1 MTNQVF
7 RATAALVLL
16 TASLPA
22 LAASA
27 TATRSW
33 QYKPESDAGLTVR
46 NLMGDVRVERGT
58 NPGIHVTA
66 STTVETTSQAE
77 AERLVEL
84 IDFRTSDV
92 GAGSRFDV
100 RLPRQHFPKLYWEK
114 GASTWFS
121 LSYVEH
127 LGERI
132 RLVGDRDD
140 APLVRVDLVIRAP
153 AGARLDVS
161 NAFGDARAQ
170 GFSGTLRLDGGSGL
184 LSSTGG
190 EGEVELDNGSGEV
203 VVSGHRGRVV
213 ADTGSGD
220 VKIADCECEV
230 VADTG
235 SGSVDIQRGKG
246 SVSADTGSGDVDV
259 ADFAG
264 PFAAD
269 TGSGSVKARGLA
281 NVKRLEVDTG
291 SGSVNVE
298 GDLSALE
305 RVAIDTGSGSVTLRS
320 SAQPSL
326 ELRIDTGSGDIDVS
340 APGAAIRERDDVTY
354 VRMRDGAHGGDID
367 TGSGSVTVDFR

>member
-1 MTNQVF
+1 MKNVF
-7 RATAALVLL
+7 RATAALALL
-16 TASLPA
+16 TATLPA

-33 QYKPESDAGLTVR
+33 QYKPESNAGLTVR

-58 NPGIHVTA
+58 APGIHVTA
-66 STTVETTSQAE
+66 NTTIETASQAE
-77 AERLVEL
+77 AERLIKLV
-84 IDFRTSDV
+84 DFRTSDV

-100 RLPRQHFPKLYWEK
+100 RLPRQHFPKLYWDK
-114 GASTWFS
+114 GATAWFS

-132 RLVGDRDD
+132 RLVADRDE

-153 AGARLDVS
+153 AGARLEVD
-161 NAFGDARAQ
+161 NTFGDARAQ

-184 LSSTGG
+184 LSSAGG

-203 VVSGHRGRVV
+203 VVNGHRGRVV
-213 ADTGSGD
+213 ADTGSGE
-220 VKIADCECEV
+220 VKITDCECEI

-235 SGSVDIQRGKG
+235 SGSVDVERGKG

-259 ADFAG
+259 TGFAG

-269 TGSGSVKARGLA
+269 TGSGSVKARGLTD
-281 NVKRLEVDTG
+281 VRSLEVDTG
-291 SGSVNVE
+291 SGSVNIE

-326 ELRIDTGSGDIDVS
+326 ELRVDTGSGDIDVS
-340 APGAAIRERDDVTY
+340 APGASTRERDDVTY
-354 VRMRDGAHGGDID
+354 VRMRDGVHGGEID

>member
-1 MTNQVF
+1 MKKIF
-7 RATAALVLL
+7 RATAALALL
-16 TASLPA
+16 TATLPA

-33 QYKPESDAGLTVR
+33 QYKPESNAGLVVR

-58 NPGIHVTA
+58 APGIHVTA
-66 STTVETTSQAE
+66 NTTIETTSQAE
-77 AERLVEL
+77 AERLIKLV
-84 IDFRTSDV
+84 DFRTSDV

-100 RLPRQHFPKLYWEK
+100 HLPRQHFPKLYWDK
-114 GASTWFS
+114 GAATWFS

-153 AGARLDVS
+153 EGAKLEVD
-161 NAFGDARAQ
+161 NTFGDARAQ
-170 GFSGTLRLDGGSGL
+170 GYSGTLRLDGGSGL

-190 EGEVELDNGSGEV
+190 QGEVELDNGSGEA

-220 VKIADCECEV
+220 VKITDCECEI

-235 SGSVDIQRGKG
+235 SGSVDVERGKG

-259 ADFAG
+259 TDFAG

-269 TGSGSVKARGLA
+269 TGSGAVKARGLT
-281 NVKRLEVDTG
+281 NVKSLEVDTG

-326 ELRIDTGSGDIDVS
+326 EIRIDTGSGDVDVS
-340 APGAAIRERDDVTY
+340 APGATTRERNDVTY
-354 VRMRDGAHGGDID
+354 VRMRDGAHGGEID

>member
-1 MTNQVF
+1 MKNFF
-7 RATAALVLL
+7 RAAAALALL
-16 TASLPA
+16 TATLPA
-22 LAASA
+22 LAAGA

-33 QYKPESDAGLTVR
+33 QYKPESNAGLTVR

-58 NPGIHVTA
+58 APGIHVTA
-66 STTVETTSQAE
+66 NTTIETSSQAE
-77 AERLVEL
+77 AERLIKLV
-84 IDFRTSDV
+84 DFRTSDV

-100 RLPRQHFPKLYWEK
+100 RLPHRHFPKLYWDE
-114 GASTWFS
+114 GASTWFA

-132 RLVGDRDD
+132 RLVADRDD

-153 AGARLDVS
+153 AGAKLEVD
-161 NAFGDARAQ
+161 NTFGDARAQ

-213 ADTGSGD
+213 ADTGSGA
-220 VKIADCECEV
+220 VKVTDCECEV

-235 SGSVDIQRGKG
+235 SGSVDIERGKG

-259 ADFAG
+259 AGFAG
-264 PFAAD
+264 PLAAD
-269 TGSGSVKARGLA
+269 TGSGSVKARGLTD
-281 NVKRLEVDTG
+281 VKSLEVDTG

-340 APGAAIRERDDVTY
+340 APGATTRERDDVTY
-354 VRMRDGAHGGDID
+354 VRMRDGVHGGVID

>member
-1 MTNQVF
+1 MKNVF
-7 RATAALVLL
+7 RATAALALL
-16 TASLPA
+16 TATLPA

-33 QYKPESDAGLTVR
+33 QYKPESNAGLTVR

-58 NPGIHVTA
+58 ATGIHVTA
-66 STTVETTSQAE
+66 NTTVETASQAE
-77 AERLVEL
+77 AERLIKL
-84 IDFRTSDV
+84 IEFRTSDV

-100 RLPRQHFPKLYWEK
+100 RLPRQHFPKLYWDK

-132 RLVGDRDD
+132 RLVADRDD

-153 AGARLDVS
+153 AGARLEVD
-161 NAFGDARAQ
+161 NTFGDARAQ

-213 ADTGSGD
+213 ADTGSGE
-220 VKIADCECEV
+220 VRITDCECEV

-235 SGSVDIQRGKG
+235 SGSVDVERGKG

-259 ADFAG
+259 TGFAG

-269 TGSGSVKARGLA
+269 TGSGSVKARGLTD
-281 NVKRLEVDTG
+281 VKSLEVDTG

-305 RVAIDTGSGSVTLRS
+305 RVAIDTGSGSVMLRS

-340 APGAAIRERDDVTY
+340 APGATTRERDDVTY
-354 VRMRDGAHGGDID
+354 VRMRDGAHGGEID
-367 TGSGSVTVDFR
+367 TGSGSVIVDFR